1 VSVLNLMD
9 NGETFLPTSENLR
22 INVHLKIMVPI
33 LYQIF
38 NFPSIQL
45 LQPKVLV
52 DSLIKYRCFEK

>member
-22 INVHLKIMVPI
+22 INLKIMVPI

-52 DSLIKYRCFEK
+52 R